1 MIWNDY
7 IYIYILFFLK
17 TFRLLPKEHY
27 QVLFGSEDNLEH
39 FLTEENASY
48 LIIISSISSNGK
60 IFLRNSAKWIK
71 LWNLKWRIKN
81 GTGPSSVLLHFI
93 SSGRT
98 LKCPGLENAVNSFG

>member
-7 IYIYILFFLK
+7 IYIYIPLFSK
-17 TFRLLPKEHY
+17 TFRLLPEEHY

-48 LIIISSISSNGK
+48 LIIISSISSNEK

-71 LWNLKWRIKN
+71 LWNLKQRIKN
-81 GTGPSSVLLHFI
+81 GTGRSSVLLHFI
-93 SSGRT
+93 SSGEDSKMSRVR
-98 LKCPGLENAVNSFG
+98 KCC